1 MHDKLSLNILSRSQ
15 ARDGAD
21 GKRNAL
27 SEACFVYAEAASC
40 VFAEARGFAYVQ
52 ILETIYLAATLIF
65 LPICDLPK
73 NYGVSYWERN
83 HTGLTRTLIGWL
95 DITLHRCLSC
105 ITGLKTRDIAL
116 VKAVAALQGLVLAC
130 VFLLISLLADS

>member
-1 MHDKLSLNILSRSQ
+1 MHNKLSQNNLSRSQ
-15 ARDGAD
+15 AQDGA
-21 GKRNAL
+21 GGMHNAL

-83 HTGLTRTLIGWL
+83 HSSLTRTLVGWL

-105 ITGLKTRDIAL
+105 LTELKTRDIDL
-116 VKAVAALQGLVLAC
+116 VKAVADLQGLVIAC
-130 VFLLISLLADS
+130 VFN